1 MSGHSKWATTKHHKA
16 KEDQKRAGAFTK
28 IAKLVMVAARDG
40 ADPALNFK
48 LRLAIDK
55 ARAVNM
61 PKDNIDRAIKKGAG
75 LTEGEVYYDVLYEA
89 YGPSGAAILIE
100 ATTDNKNRTA
110 GNVRTVLNKY
120 GGSLGATNSVQYMF
134 KRKGVLV
141 MPIPSGV
148 SADDLILDLIDHG
161 ADDVQVDEDML
172 VIFTTVENFLTVKAY
187 LEEKQY
193 TTEMAEIEYVADLD
207 LELDEENAAK
217 LQKIVDLLEEDDD
230 VNKVYTN
237 VKN

>member
-16 KEDQKRAGAFTK
+16 KADQKRAGAFTK
-28 IAKLVMVAARDG
+28 IAKMVMVAARDG
-40 ADPALNFK
+40 VDPAHNFK

-55 ARAVNM
+55 AREVNM

-75 LTEGEVYYDVLYEA
+75 LSEGEIYYDVLYEA

-110 GNVRTVLNKY
+110 SNVRAILNKG
-120 GGSLGATNSVQYMF
+120 GGSLGASNSVQYMF
-134 KRKGVLV
+134 KRKGILV
-141 MPIPSGV
+141 MQIPANA
-148 SADDLILDLIDHG
+148 SADDLTLDLLDHG
-161 ADDVQVDEDML
+161 AMDVQVEENVL
-172 VIFTTVENFLTVKAY
+172 VIFTSVEEFLNVKTY
-187 LEEKQY
+187 LEEKKY
-193 TTEMAEIEYVADLD
+193 IIDMSEIEYVADLD

-217 LQKIVDLLEEDDD
+217 LEKMVDLLEDDED

>member
-28 IAKLVMVAARDG
+28 IAKMVMVAARDG
-40 ADPALNFK
+40 ADPSHNFK

-75 LTEGEVYYDVLYEA
+75 LTEGEQYYDVLYEA
-89 YGPSGAAILIE
+89 YGPSGAALLIE

-110 GNVRTVLNKY
+110 SNVRTILNKY
-120 GGSLGATNSVQYMF
+120 GGSLGSTNSVQYMF
-134 KRKGVLV
+134 KHKGVLV
-141 MPIPSGV
+141 MPIPAGA
-148 SADDLILDLIDHG
+148 SADDLSLDLIDHG
-161 ADDVQVDEDML
+161 ADDVQVDDNVL
-172 VIFTTVENFLTVKAY
+172 VIFTTVEQFLPVKAY

-193 TTEMAEIEYVADLD
+193 PTEMAEIEYVADLD
-207 LELDEENAAK
+207 LELDEESAAK
-217 LQKIVDLLEEDDD
+217 LEKIVDFLEGDDD

>member
-28 IAKLVMVAARDG
+28 IAKLLMVAARDG
-40 ADPALNFK
+40 ADPSHNFK
-48 LRLAIDK
+48 LRLAMDK

-75 LTEGEVYYDVLYEA
+75 LAEAEQYYDVLYEA

-110 GNVRTVLNKY
+110 SNVRAVLNKY
-120 GGSLGATNSVQYMF
+120 GGSLGASNSVQYMF

-141 MPIPSGV
+141 MPLPGNL
-148 SADDLILDLIDHG
+148 SADDLTLDLIDHG
-161 ADDVQVDEDML
+161 ADDVQLDDDVL
-172 VIFTTVENFLTVKAY
+172 VIFTTVE
-187 LEEKQY
+187 
-193 TTEMAEIEYVADLD
+193 
-207 LELDEENAAK
+207 
-217 LQKIVDLLEEDDD
+217 
-230 VNKVYTN
+230 
-237 VKN
+237 

>member
-28 IAKLVMVAARDG
+28 ITKLLMVAARDG
-40 ADPALNFK
+40 ADPAHNFK

-55 ARAVNM
+55 AREVNM

-75 LTEGEVYYDVLYEA
+75 LAEAEQYYDVLYEA

-110 GNVRTVLNKY
+110 SNVRAVLNKY
-120 GGSLGATNSVQYMF
+120 GGSLGASNSVLYMF

-141 MPIPSGV
+141 VNLPNGASV
-148 SADDLILDLIDHG
+148 DDLTLDLIDHG
-161 ADDVQVDEDML
+161 ADDVQVDENVL
-172 VIFTTVENFLTVKAY
+172 VIFTTVENFLNVKAY
-187 LEEKQY
+187 LEEKKY
-193 TTEMAEIEYVADLD
+193 AIEMAEIEYVADLD

-230 VNKVYTN
+230 INKVYTN